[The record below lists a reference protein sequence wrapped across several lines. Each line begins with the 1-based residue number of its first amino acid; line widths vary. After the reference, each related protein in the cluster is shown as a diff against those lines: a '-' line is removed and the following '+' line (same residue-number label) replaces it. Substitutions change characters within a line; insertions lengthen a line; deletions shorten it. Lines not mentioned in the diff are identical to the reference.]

1 MQKLHTLG
9 IMDDNGWRDNAQLA
23 AQGIDRALAASDPDA
38 VVAGLSDAGK
48 ALDEALAEAM
58 AAAVIA
64 GSSMRRVAELTGLA
78 PNSVPPRLAR
88 SRALSPY
95 AGDGA
100 ITSQDIAVARY
111 DAAGGRPP
119 MTFKPRRKD
128 RNDQS

>member
-1 MQKLHTLG
+1 
-9 IMDDNGWRDNAQLA
+9 MDESGWHISARHACEA
-23 AQGIDRALAASDPDA
+23 IERALRADEPTGAVAELSAANR
-38 VVAGLSDAGK
+38 

-58 AAAVIA
+58 AAAVIT
-64 GSSMRRVAELTGLA
+64 GTSMRRVAELTGLA

-88 SRALSPY
+88 SKALSPY

>member
-1 MQKLHTLG
+1 
-9 IMDDNGWRDNAQLA
+9 MDESGWQVSARHAGEA
-23 AQGIDRALAASDPDA
+23 IERALRAADPAGA
-38 VVAGLSDAGK
+38 VAELSAANR

-58 AAAVIA
+58 AAAVIT
-64 GSSMRRVAELTGLA
+64 GTSMRRVAELTGLA

-88 SRALSPY
+88 SKALSPY

>member
-1 MQKLHTLG
+1 
-9 IMDDNGWRDNAQLA
+9 MDESGWHISARHAGEA
-23 AQGIDRALAASDPDA
+23 IERALRADEPAGAVAELSAANR
-38 VVAGLSDAGK
+38 

-58 AAAVIA
+58 AAAVIT
-64 GSSMRRVAELTGLA
+64 GTSMRRVAELTGLA

-88 SRALSPY
+88 SKALSPY